1 MTALLLDL
9 LLLLRAGFTITP
21 LPGTPVDILCGDGA
35 VTVVCAGPAGVW
47 RLDDAGITSPDTE
60 LSEPRSL
67 ALWSGMIA
75 VSDAGT
81 GTVVSGERVYR
92 FQGGVEGIA
101 TVDWYGDGIQR
112 LAVCLFEP
120 GAVTLLHRDGLRT
133 VLAELPGAKDVKAA
147 DVDGDGDRDLF
158 AAGCGTG
165 VVVIENAEE
174 GPLVHPVGN
183 IGAGV
188 KRIAAADMDGD
199 GLTDVVGLACAEGGA
214 GWWRN
219 PGDPGLPWEFVHLLP
234 ELSGPKALAVSG
246 DTLLI
251 ASLYS
256 PLHLTGS
263 HQRFP
268 TGFISCA
275 FDGRDG
281 IVAGHRMGFL
291 IRGPRR

>member
-21 LPGTPVDILCGDGA
+21 LPGTPVDILCSQGT
-35 VTVVCAGPAGVW
+35 VTVACAGPAGVW
-47 RLDDAGITSPDTE
+47 RPDDAGITPLDTE
-60 LSEPRSL
+60 LVEPRSL

-75 VSDAGT
+75 VSDAGA

-92 FQGGVEGIA
+92 FQGRVEGIA
-101 TVDWYGDGIQR
+101 TVDWFGDGIQR
-112 LAVCLFEP
+112 LAVCTFDP
-120 GAVTLLHRDGLRT
+120 GAVMLLHRDGLRT

-165 VVVIENAEE
+165 VVVIENAGE
-174 GPLVHPVGN
+174 GPVVHYIGN

-219 PGDPGLPWEFVHLLP
+219 PGEPGLPWEFVHLLP
-234 ELSGPKALAVSG
+234 DLSGPKDLAASG

-263 HQRFP
+263 GLRLP
-268 TGFISCA
+268 TGFTSCA
-275 FDGRDG
+275 FDDRGG
-281 IVAGHRMGFL
+281 LVAGHRLGFL